1 MKKSNQITLLAYSI
15 LAALFLSGCAD
26 VSPNVSECVTSNP
39 YGFWFGLWHGII
51 IPYSFIGSL
60 FSENIAIYAYNNN
73 GVYDFG
79 FVIGSGSLN
88 AGLKVIRK
96 AIS

>member
-51 IPYSFIGSL
+51 IPFSWVGSL
-60 FSENIAIYAYNNN
+60 FSENIAIYAYNNS
-73 GVYDFG
+73 GGWYDFG
-79 FVIGSGSLN
+79 FVIGAGSL
-88 AGLKVIRK
+88 GLGGAVRK